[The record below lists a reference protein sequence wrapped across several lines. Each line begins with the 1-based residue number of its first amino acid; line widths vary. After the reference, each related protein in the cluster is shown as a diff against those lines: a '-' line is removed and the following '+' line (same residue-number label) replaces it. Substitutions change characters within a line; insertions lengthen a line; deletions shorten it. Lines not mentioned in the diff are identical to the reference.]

1 MRIAA
6 LILFTTLSV
15 GQTLTPEDT
24 ILKAQEL
31 YTAGMLA
38 EAAQELTTLMR
49 SPEAANYT
57 DVQAATAY
65 SNLATV
71 YQDMGRIMDAE
82 RAYQRARDLLAE
94 RVNDPVCLVLWFR
107 TSNNLASMYME
118 TEQIGKAQRL
128 VDTLVKTELPYGED
142 VVRFRGSQASLL
154 MVRGRDRDAEK
165 LFNELLEYWQQT
177 KNAKE
182 SAVLLNNLGV
192 LAIRRSDWSTAAQRM
207 SQSLDLMEQAVGKEH
222 PAVLTTRANYGYVLL
237 MAGRKQ
243 EAAVVLESA
252 FATARRLQGDSTPV
266 KAQLALLYS
275 QALEA
280 TGRREEAKSLKAE
293 ARRMSSALTAT
304 DPTRHTVD
312 ILDLSRKR

>member
-1 MRIAA
+1 MRTAA
-6 LILFTTLSV
+6 LILFSTLSV

-31 YTAGMLA
+31 YTSGKLA
-38 EAAQELTTLMR
+38 EAAQQLTNLMHG
-49 SPEAANYT
+49 PEAASYT

-82 RAYQRARDLLAE
+82 RAYQRARDLIADQ
-94 RVNDPVCLVLWFR
+94 VNDPVCLVLWFR

-118 TEQIGKAQRL
+118 TEQTGKAQRL
-128 VDTLVKTELPYGED
+128 VDTLLKTEIPYGED
-142 VVRFRGSQASLL
+142 VVRFRGTQASLL
-154 MVRGRDRDAEK
+154 MVRGHDRDAEK
-165 LFNELLEYWQQT
+165 LFKELLEYWQQT
-177 KNAKE
+177 RNAKE

-192 LAIRRSDWSTAAQRM
+192 LAIRRGDWDTAARYL
-207 SQSLDLMEQAVGKEH
+207 SQSVDFWKQAVGQEH
-222 PAVLTTRANYGYVLL
+222 PAVLTSLANYGYVLL
-237 MAGRKQ
+237 MAGHKQ
-243 EAAVVLESA
+243 QAAEVLESA
-252 FATARRLQGDSTPV
+252 FTTARRLQGQSTPV
-266 KAQLALLYS
+266 IAQLALLYS

-280 TGRREEAKSLKAE
+280 TGRREQAKSLKAE
-293 ARRMSSALTAT
+293 ARRMSSALSAI